1 MIANKSALLIIDV
14 QRGLFDAAPRPFE
27 ADAVVERING
37 LAARAR
43 AVGAPV
49 IFIQHER
56 EASALAFESEG
67 WQLERNLLV
76 LTGDIAL
83 RKTTPDSFLR
93 TELAQTLQDHGIQ
106 HVVICGYATEF
117 CVDTTVRRAA
127 ALGFEV
133 SLAADAHTT
142 HDKPHASA
150 AQIRTHHN
158 ATLPGITSFG
168 PRILAKP
175 SKNLPFSPRAQD

>member
-1 MIANKSALLIIDV
+1 MGEHKSALLIIDV
-14 QRGLFDAAPRPFE
+14 QRGLFDAEPRPAE
-27 ADAVVERING
+27 ADAIVARINA

-43 AVGAPV
+43 AGGAPV

-56 EASALAFESEG
+56 DAGPLAFESEG

-76 LTGDIAL
+76 LTGDITV
-83 RKTTPDSFLR
+83 RKTSPDSFLR
-93 TELAQTLQDHGIQ
+93 TDLADQLHRLGIR
-106 HVVICGYATEF
+106 HLVICGYATEF
-117 CVDTTVRRAA
+117 CVDTTTRRAA
-127 ALGFEV
+127 ALGFDA

-150 AQIRTHHN
+150 AQIRAHHN

-168 PRILAKP
+168 PRIEARD
-175 SKNLPFSPRAQD
+175 SVTIFFGG